1 MPNPPVP
8 LERKRARGNP
18 GKRALPAHA
27 ETTALAPLTTAD
39 APADLGPGGREAWE
53 RMMTSCP
60 WLGESDTSTL
70 RLLCEKID
78 RRDQMIEALKT
89 EPFVF
94 TAEKT
99 GYQYA
104 NPLVGM
110 LSTIETDIVK
120 LLSLMGMT
128 PTDRTR
134 LGLAEVKAQ
143 STLERLRS
151 QRESRG

>member
-27 ETTALAPLTTAD
+27 ETVALAPLTTAD
-39 APADLGPGGREAWE
+39 APESLGPGGRRAWQH
-53 RMMTSCP
+53 MMASCP
-60 WLGESDTSTL
+60 WLGESDRDAL
-70 RLLCEKID
+70 FLLCQKID
-78 RRDQMIEALKT
+78 RRDEMVEELKSQ
-89 EPFVF
+89 PFVLVS
-94 TAEKT
+94 EKT
-99 GYQYA
+99 GFQYA
-104 NPLVGM
+104 HPLVGM

-120 LLSLMGMT
+120 MLSLLGMT

-143 STLERLRS
+143 STLERLRA